1 MKVYYDKDSNLDVIK
16 EKKITIIGYGSQGHA
31 HAANLKDS
39 GVGSVNIALK
49 ENSSSIEKAKSAG
62 FDVLTIEEAVKD
74 ADLMM
79 MATPD
84 EIQSEIYDQFL
95 DKNMKNNAALVFAHG
110 LNIHFELIK
119 PRNDLDVFMI
129 APKGPGHTVRS
140 EYVKGG
146 GVPSLISVY
155 QNKSGNALDLA
166 LAYGAGLGAGRS
178 GMIETTFKEEC
189 ETDLFGEQVVLC
201 GGLTE
206 LITAG
211 YETLVDAGYAPEMA
225 YFECLHEVKLIVD
238 LLYEGGI
245 ANMRYSISN
254 TAEYGEYVSGPR
266 IVNKEETK
274 KRMKEVLTDIQS
286 GKFTKEWMDECKNGQ
301 KNFLATRAKLAEH
314 SVEKVGAEL
323 RAMMPWIGK
332 KKLVDSD
339 KS

>member
-1 MKVYYDKDSNLDVIK
+1 MQVYYDKDANFEIIK
-16 EKKITIIGYGSQGHA
+16 QKKITIIGYGSQGHA

-39 GVGSVNIALK
+39 GAEEINIALK
-49 ENSSSIEKAKSAG
+49 EDSGSIEKAINAG
-62 FDVLTIEEAVKD
+62 FEVLSLEKASKEAD
-74 ADLMM
+74 IMM

-84 EIQSEIYDQFL
+84 EVQSEIYENYL
-95 DKNMKNNAALVFAHG
+95 KNNMKENSALAFAHG
-110 LNIHFELIK
+110 LNIHFELIN
-119 PRNDLDVFMI
+119 PRKDLDVFMI

-140 EYVKGG
+140 EYLKGG
-146 GVPSLISVY
+146 GVPSLVSVY
-155 QNKSGNALDLA
+155 QNKSGNALDIA

-254 TAEYGEYVSGPR
+254 TAEYGDYVSGKR
-266 IVNKEETK
+266 VITEETRK
-274 KRMKEVLTDIQS
+274 EMKSILNDIQS
-286 GKFTKEWMDECKNGQ
+286 GTFVKNWMLENKINQ
-301 KNFLATRAKLAEH
+301 PNFRAMRKRAKMH
-314 SVEKVGAEL
+314 GIEKVGKEL
-323 RAMMPWIGK
+323 
-332 KKLVDSD
+332 
-339 KS
+339 

>member
-39 GVGSVNIALK
+39 GVSNVTIALK
-49 ENSSSIEKAKSAG
+49 ESSGSIEKAKSAG
-62 FDVLTIEEAVKD
+62 FDVLTIEEAAKD

-146 GVPSLISVY
+146 GVPS
-155 QNKSGNALDLA
+155 
-166 LAYGAGLGAGRS
+166 
-178 GMIETTFKEEC
+178 
-189 ETDLFGEQVVLC
+189 
-201 GGLTE
+201 
-206 LITAG
+206 
-211 YETLVDAGYAPEMA
+211 
-225 YFECLHEVKLIVD
+225 
-238 LLYEGGI
+238 
-245 ANMRYSISN
+245 
-254 TAEYGEYVSGPR
+254 
-266 IVNKEETK
+266 
-274 KRMKEVLTDIQS
+274 
-286 GKFTKEWMDECKNGQ
+286 
-301 KNFLATRAKLAEH
+301 
-314 SVEKVGAEL
+314 
-323 RAMMPWIGK
+323 
-332 KKLVDSD
+332 
-339 KS
+339 